1 MSGPI
6 VRTGT
11 NPKFW
16 EGWDKVFADKPKA
29 AAATKKTVATETAQA
44 APAKKSAVPAKK
56 AVAKKSTK
64 KKG

>member
-16 EGWDKVFADKPKA
+16 EGWDKAFANKPK
-29 AAATKKTVATETAQA
+29 AAATKKTATTEA
-44 APAKKSAVPAKK
+44 AKAPLKAGPAKK
-56 AVAKKSTK
+56 AATKSTK
-64 KKG
+64 KKA

>member
-16 EGWDKVFADKPKA
+16 EGWDKVFANKPKSA
-29 AAATKKTVATETAQA
+29 PKKTATTEAAKAPAKA
-44 APAKKSAVPAKK
+44 APAKKA
-56 AVAKKSTK
+56 AKKSTK
-64 KKG
+64 KKA

>member
-16 EGWDKVFADKPKA
+16 EGWDKAFANAPKTAPKKA
-29 AAATKKTVATETAQA
+29 AKTEAAKAPAKA
-44 APAKKSAVPAKK
+44 APAKKA
-56 AVAKKSTK
+56 AKKSTK
-64 KKG
+64 KKA

>member
-16 EGWDKVFADKPKA
+16 EGWDKVFAGKA
-29 AAATKKTVATETAQA
+29 KTVAAPKKAAQTEAA
-44 APAKKSAVPAKK
+44 KAPAPAKKTAKK
-56 AVAKKSTK
+56 A
-64 KKG
+64 